1 MDPGPIN
8 NMIDEVGIPG
18 MWEDQ
23 DVEIGSVHRLNNLNY
38 FKLMDEDGNII
49 QDTNGNTIWFTNTPD
64 SRFDYIEFQN
74 IEDMRIIQ
82 QLANTRAEPDLW

>member
-8 NMIDEVGIPG
+8 NMIDEVDIPG

-23 DVEIGSVHRLNNLNY
+23 DVEIASVHRLNNRNY
-38 FKLMDEDGNII
+38 VTLRDDRRNVIKDINCNIM
-49 QDTNGNTIWFTNTPD
+49 WFTNTPD

-74 IEDMRIIQ
+74 VEDMRKMIY
-82 QLANTRAEPDLW
+82 E